1 MKRWACAVAVLHATL
16 AVAVPAVEAQAPNRQ
31 AVVVYVWDG
40 AAGAEPPALFPAFR
54 DTLRELGRPE
64 GPRLRVERRV
74 VPAIEDRPR
83 IASEIIAFKPDVIVA
98 PAPAAAVFGPIP
110 EKIGARFAT
119 GLPSTAYRSSSLGSR
134 TRSGSGWCRA
144 WPGPGGR

>member
-1 MKRWACAVAVLHATL
+1 MKRWACAVGVIGAAFAVT
-16 AVAVPAVEAQAPNRQ
+16 VPTVEAQAPNRQ

-40 AAGAEPPALFPAFR
+40 SAGAEPPALFPAFR

-64 GPRLRVERRV
+64 GPRLRIERRV

-83 IASEIIAFKPDVIVA
+83 IAREIIALNPDVIVA

-110 EKIGARFAT
+110 EKIGARFRYWSPIH
-119 GLPSTAYRSSSLGSR
+119 GIPIVF
-134 TRSGSGWCRA
+134 SGISDLFR
-144 WPGPGGR
+144 PGP